1 MNSNEQIGQAR
12 DILKSAGYYVDELW
26 SIHDVKSV
34 HPCTDEEA
42 YDILKKVMTS
52 PSIMES
58 VMVEIFKE
66 TQK

>member
-26 SIHDVKSV
+26 SIYDVKSV

-58 VMVEIFKE
+58 VMVEILKE
-66 TQK
+66 AQK